1 VDLVEWLNLTIDGK
15 EVVVPKGS
23 TVLEACRMHD
33 IPVPTLC
40 QDPELTNAGACRL
53 CIVEIEGMRNLPPSC
68 VTQVTQG
75 MIVKTQTPKVRK
87 SRKVILELLVANHP
101 LDCMTCQKMGD
112 CSLAEYAYEYG
123 VSGEDYRGERREHP
137 LDDSNPFILR
147 DPNKCILCGKC
158 VRACEE
164 IQGRSVL
171 DFFKRGFD
179 AQVGPAFDIP
189 YSESECVFCGSC
201 VSVCPVG
208 ALVEKK
214 MVGQARA
221 WNIEKVQTTCPF
233 CGTGCNFDLNVS
245 NGKVIGVT
253 SNPEA
258 PVNGKALCVKGRFGM
273 DLIHSPQ
280 RLTTPLIKKD
290 GEFVPAGWD
299 EALDLIATKFGE
311 IKEQYGPD
319 SFAALSSARCTN
331 EENYLMQ
338 KFMRAVIGTNNVD
351 HCART

>member
-1 VDLVEWLNLTIDGK
+1 MVEWLNLTIDGQGFT
-15 EVVVPKGS
+15 VPKGS

-33 IPVPTLC
+33 ILIPTLC

-53 CIVEIEGMRNLPPSC
+53 CVVEIEGMRNLPPSC

-75 MIVKTQTPKVRK
+75 MVVQTQTGRVRTA
-87 SRKVILELLVANHP
+87 RKTILELLVANHP

-112 CSLAEYAYEYG
+112 CSLAQYAYEYG
-123 VSGEDYRGERREHP
+123 VSGKEYTGTKREIP
-137 LDDSNPFILR
+137 LDDSNSFILR

-179 AQVGPAFDIP
+179 SQVGPAFEVP
-189 YSESECVFCGSC
+189 YAESDCVFCGSC

-208 ALVEKK
+208 ALTEKQ
-214 MVGQARA
+214 MVGKARR
-221 WNIEKVQTTCPF
+221 WEVEKVQTTCPF
-233 CGTGCNFDLNVS
+233 CGTGCNFDLNVKD
-245 NGKVIGVT
+245 GKVIGVT

-273 DLIHSPQ
+273 DMIHSPK
-280 RLTTPLIKKD
+280 RLTTPLIKKE
-290 GEFVPAGWD
+290 GEFVPASWE
-299 EALDLIATKFGE
+299 EALDLIALKFGE
-311 IKEQYGPD
+311 IRDQHGAD
-319 SFAALSSARCTN
+319 SLGALSSARCTN
-331 EENYLMQ
+331 EENFLMQ